1 MLFISIKFRIIAFC
15 LSLLDHLFYKK
26 YFRLLW
32 SLYTY
37 QKLEKEIKTTIETEF
52 KKLSASEKRKID
64 RKKELEERLV
74 ASLRE
79 GERLEAIFDKIM
91 RDRIVKEFCIE
102 ELNKEM
108 LNEAKLLEETEAK
121 LFGIAYRIMNAIHWG
136 YQEELI
142 LLEEKLDTQKL
153 ECESRIK

>member
-1 MLFISIKFRIIAFC
+1 
-15 LSLLDHLFYKK
+15 
-26 YFRLLW
+26 
-32 SLYTY
+32 
-37 QKLEKEIKTTIETEF
+37 
-52 KKLSASEKRKID
+52 
-64 RKKELEERLV
+64 
-74 ASLRE
+74 
-79 GERLEAIFDKIM
+79 M

-108 LNEAKLLEETEAK
+108 LNEAKLLEETEEK